1 MVTTAVFISF
11 FCILWLV
18 SLQDGEAYAYLLS
31 TLAPEH
37 SSKTM
42 IETSDPKERAKKVL
56 ETAEKLECTRYVT
69 SKDIVEGSANLN
81 LAFVAQ
87 IFHNRQ
93 VEFFPIY
100 VLKVGKNSPKSSS
113 IC

>member
-1 MVTTAVFISF
+1 
-11 FCILWLV
+11 
-18 SLQDGEAYAYLLS
+18 
-31 TLAPEH
+31 
-37 SSKTM
+37 M